1 MTIQDVKTNQTG
13 RLSAKSGL
21 YACKATRQEPV
32 VQITVTGRNGRIVQ
46 GKHQA

>member
-1 MTIQDVKTNQTG
+1 MAKNVVTNIESKT
-13 RLSAKSGL
+13 
-21 YACKATRQEPV
+21 KATRQEPV